1 MQPGRRKLAETAGRS
16 FYGCAAVLF
25 AFFAS
30 VAVVTAQDDDPIE
43 GAPPPEL
50 AMSRSERQQLDGA
63 KDLKSRVRLALQL
76 METRLKA
83 AESHTGNADFD
94 AVFSELGPF
103 HAIAGDTI
111 RHLEKQDTRAIGV
124 LDNLKRFEIGIRG
137 FIPRI
142 ELIRRNAPTE
152 YEPYL
157 RRLIRF
163 TREARSRALDPM
175 LSDGVVPTRRP
186 DENF

>member
-1 MQPGRRKLAETAGRS
+1 MQPVLVKLVGSAARS
-16 FYGCAAVLF
+16 FYGCAAICF
-25 AFFAS
+25 AIFLSAALS
-30 VAVVTAQDDDPIE
+30 AAQDDDTIE

-50 AMSRSERQQLDGA
+50 VMSRAERQQLVGS

-76 METRLKA
+76 MESRLKA
-83 AESHTGNADFD
+83 AEQFSGNANFE

-103 HAIAGDTI
+103 HALASDTI
-111 RHLEKQDTRAIGV
+111 QHLERQDSRTKGV
-124 LDNLKRFEIGIRG
+124 LDNLKRFELGIRG

-163 TREARSRALDPM
+163 IREARSRALDPM
-175 LSDGVVPTRRP
+175 LSDGVIPIRRP